1 MKEFQFNFFG
11 KEIFVKNLAEA
22 KRNFSEAKKVFGDM
36 RKRQVELNRQ
46 QCDLEELVAVL
57 QNRLSEAQS
66 ERSGLL
72 DAYIKG
78 EATKSDLEK
87 HSESLLSLER
97 ECQQTQELMSAIGR
111 CLWKLKSEEI
121 PQASEAVDRMRRG
134 VWESVVNDIRQ
145 KVPDESLNLLQR
157 LIYASIQCCR
167 TKTVVL
173 NELLPNLNTLENEA
187 LVSDLMQE
195 YGIPAA

>member
-1 MKEFQFNFFG
+1 MEFQFNFFWKG
-11 KEIFVKNLAEA
+11 NIVKNLAEA
-22 KRNFSEAKKVFGDM
+22 KRNFSEAKKVFENLK
-36 RKRQVELNRQ
+36 KRQVELNRQ

-57 QNRLSEAQS
+57 QNRLDESKGRRSE
-66 ERSGLL
+66 LL
-72 DAYIKG
+72 DAYVKG

-97 ECQQTQELMSAIGR
+97 EYQQTQELLSATGR
-111 CLWKLKSEEI
+111 CLWKLRSEEI

-173 NELLPNLNTLENEA
+173 NELLPNLNTLESES